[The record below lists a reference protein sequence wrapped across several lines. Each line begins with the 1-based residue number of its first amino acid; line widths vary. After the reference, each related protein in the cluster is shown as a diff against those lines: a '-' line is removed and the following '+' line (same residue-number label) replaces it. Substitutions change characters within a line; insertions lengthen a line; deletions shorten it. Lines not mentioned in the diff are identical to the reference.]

1 MRYDAPMTAGA
12 DAITKLPVKDQLR
25 QGFKEMGKA
34 SWSSAKN
41 FGLVGSIF
49 AGTECCIEG
58 VSGPVVY
65 TPFHQLPY

>member
-1 MRYDAPMTAGA
+1 MTAGA
-12 DAITKLPVKDQLR
+12 DAITKLPVKEQLR

-41 FGLVGSIF
+41 FGLVGGIF

-58 VSGPVVY
+58 VSELVTCAASCPDSY
-65 TPFHQLPY
+65 

>member
-1 MRYDAPMTAGA
+1 MTAGA
-12 DAITKLPVKDQLR
+12 DAITKLPVKEQLR

-41 FGLVGSIF
+41 FGMVGGIF

-58 VSGPVVY
+58 VSGFFRCAAFRPDSY
-65 TPFHQLPY
+65 